1 MKRLVFVTQNFNN
14 EKRYLQMMG
23 TSENYVP
30 SDLVIS
36 FLVIYSME
44 TCIEEATINL

>member
-1 MKRLVFVTQNFNN
+1 MKRLLFVTQNFNN

-23 TSENYVP
+23 MSENHMP
-30 SDLVIS
+30 FDLVIS

-44 TCIEEATINL
+44 TCIEETRINL